1 MGQHFMR
8 LRSEARGPN
17 GVPIQDIS
25 DTMGHK
31 TTHVTETVY
40 RKVIVPTIRGGAT
53 FMDDVFGDSDL
64 PAELDEPRSRRVTPD
79 SPGP

>member
-17 GVPIQDIS
+17 GV
-25 DTMGHK
+25 
-31 TTHVTETVY
+31 
-40 RKVIVPTIRGGAT
+40 R
-53 FMDDVFGDSDL
+53 DSDL
-64 PAELDEPRSRRVTPD
+64 PAELDEPTSRRVTPD